1 MQGQIKMREVM
12 SLKKKR
18 TEERE
23 RNEKS
28 GFEEGSKG
36 KG

>member
-1 MQGQIKMREVM
+1 MQGQMREVM
-12 SLKKKR
+12 SLKTER